1 MSTTFSVEH
10 IERLMNDA
18 FVQSYQQIM
27 AHVHPLKNVSLNG
40 TLAAALSRVEVLTSL
55 SIINNFIDFP
65 SIMAFY
71 TMHASIFPLVL
82 LFPFHQMAQSHFK
95 QILNSVSGV
104 ETNLVSRTQNHL
116 ESHQK
121 SFFCSDQD
129 KAVLPLL

>member
-1 MSTTFSVEH
+1 MFSVEH

-18 FVQSYQQIM
+18 FVQSDQQIM

-95 QILNSVSGV
+95 QILNSVSGL
-104 ETNLVSRTQNHL
+104 ETNLVFQNT
-116 ESHQK
+116 K
-121 SFFCSDQD
+121 SLGKPPKKLFLF
-129 KAVLPLL
+129 